1 MMFIQIK
8 NTFWGYFTELHTND
22 LCTFCLCISLQF
34 KNKTAASSCLRPF
47 TSESLGVK
55 PWQGHFQECTQGWRH
70 CPSPLLLCSLQEG
83 RPMAVCL
90 GAYHVCLRA
99 VGRTLPS
106 GEKKV
111 GGSCVQMTDSKN
123 GPLGV
128 RTRLLTCSDW
138 RPTKNTSLQGLP
150 AATLPYEVIP
160 EFNFKFAIEEQFLH
174 LFIIFI
180 CLSHCGDFCL
190 FICIFVT

>member
-1 MMFIQIK
+1 MFACVFTSMMFIQIK

-70 CPSPLLLCSLQEG
+70 CPSPLLLCSVQEG

-90 GAYHVCLRA
+90 GAYHVCLSCGQDAA
-99 VGRTLPS
+99 VWWKEGWRILCADDWQQEWPS
-106 GEKKV
+106 GGEDEAAHLQWLETHQEHQPS
-111 GGSCVQMTDSKN
+111 GTACSHPPLRSDS
-123 GPLGV
+123 
-128 RTRLLTCSDW
+128 W
-138 RPTKNTSLQGLP
+138 
-150 AATLPYEVIP
+150 I
-160 EFNFKFAIEEQFLH
+160 
-174 LFIIFI
+174 
-180 CLSHCGDFCL
+180 
-190 FICIFVT
+190 